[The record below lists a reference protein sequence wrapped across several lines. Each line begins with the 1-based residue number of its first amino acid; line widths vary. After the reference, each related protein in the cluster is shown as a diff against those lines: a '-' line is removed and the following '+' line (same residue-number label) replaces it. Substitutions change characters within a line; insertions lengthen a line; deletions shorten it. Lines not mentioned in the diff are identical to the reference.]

1 MFSIMIPLYNEKLV
15 IQKEAKLLTQY
26 TPLRFA
32 NSKGRGT
39 ISKCINFPP
48 LCQNHPGTGKFR
60 STNDVIRVPSKDTP
74 TFYPRKGFYDAV
86 DAYRRCV
93 TQG

>member
-1 MFSIMIPLYNEKLV
+1 MISLHNEKLV

-32 NSKGRGT
+32 NSKGREVQFQSAL
-39 ISKCINFPP
+39 IF
-48 LCQNHPGTGKFR
+48 HPCVESPRHRKVP

-74 TFYPRKGFYDAV
+74 TFYPRKGFYDTV